1 MGRKRRR
8 KSSAKRRRDMRKSI
22 YVLPNLLTTMGL
34 FCGFLAMILSMQ
46 KEFRYAAIAIL
57 VALIFD
63 FLDGKVARA
72 TGATS
77 RFGVEY
83 DSLSDLVAF
92 GVSPA
97 ILAYLWGLQ
106 SFGRL
111 GWIAAFLY
119 VACGALRLARFNVQT
134 EKVGSKH
141 FVGLPIP
148 AAASM
153 VCSVVLLFDEL
164 GYPGP
169 VTHWSLVALV
179 IVLAF
184 LMVSPLPYLSFKEIG
199 ITRLKSFNWLV
210 AGLLLITL
218 IAIRPQI
225 MGFVCFGFYVL
236 VLGPVGAQVM
246 ARRRKAAEALQAA
259 EENQGASSA

>member
-1 MGRKRRR
+1 MARKRKR
-8 KSSAKRRRDMRKSI
+8 KSKAQRRRDMRKSI
-22 YVLPNLLTTMGL
+22 YVLPNLLTTVGL
-34 FCGFLAMILSMQ
+34 FCGFLAMVLAMDQ
-46 KEFRYAAIAIL
+46 AFRLASIAVL
-57 VALIFD
+57 VAMIFD

-72 TGATS
+72 TNTTS

-92 GVSPA
+92 GVAPA
-97 ILAYLWGLQ
+97 TMVYLWGLQ

-148 AAASM
+148 AAAAM
-153 VCSVVLLFDEL
+153 VVSTVLLLDDL

-169 VTHWSLVALV
+169 VHHWTVVAMVLA
-179 IVLAF
+179 LAF
-184 LMVSPLPYLSFKEIG
+184 LMVSPVPFLSFKEIG
-199 ITRLKSFNWLV
+199 FTRLKSFNWLV
-210 AGLLLITL
+210 ATLLLLTL
-218 IAIRPQI
+218 IAIRPKF
-225 MGFVCFGFYVL
+225 MGFVCFAVYVGFV
-236 VLGPVGAQVM
+236 GPVGAWWM
-246 ARRRKAAEALQAA
+246 AKRRKTAEP
-259 EENQGASSA
+259 EEPIEEHITSA

>member
-1 MGRKRRR
+1 M
-8 KSSAKRRRDMRKSI
+8 
-22 YVLPNLLTTMGL
+22 
-34 FCGFLAMILSMQ
+34 
-46 KEFRYAAIAIL
+46 
-57 VALIFD
+57 
-63 FLDGKVARA
+63 
-72 TGATS
+72 
-77 RFGVEY
+77 
-83 DSLSDLVAF
+83 
-92 GVSPA
+92 
-97 ILAYLWGLQ
+97 
-106 SFGRL
+106 
-111 GWIAAFLY
+111 
-119 VACGALRLARFNVQT
+119 QT

-246 ARRRKAAEALQAA
+246 ARRRKAAESSRPARKTRAPPPPEGAKGLDEGAKGAA
-259 EENQGASSA
+259 KGAKGLKG